1 MEMKASHYPRADRI
15 KVLSDLRTE
24 RIKCDPDCSKAV
36 FAYEC

>member
-1 MEMKASHYPRADRI
+1 MEMKASHHPRADRI

-24 RIKCDPDCSKAV
+24 RMKCDPDCPNAV